1 MTYRLYDIRHQ
12 INYYLNSHKVPST
25 LQGIA
30 TQVQLVHESIQ
41 KNCMITDSESSGLL
55 GWIIGVPV
63 VFGVIAC
70 VGVCIYCCKKKM
82 KEEENGKIFNL
93 LSNSLVL
100 KHSQ

>member
-12 INYYLNSHKVPST
+12 INYYLNLHKVPKT
-25 LQGIA
+25 LQGKV

-55 GWIIGVPV
+55 GWIIVVV
-63 VFGVIAC
+63 VFGVIAF